1 MQENMTATSQEGFI
15 TFDAACSYLGVTRG
29 MMYQYT
35 HQKLFPYYK
44 PFGKKL
50 YFKKSELDAIIGSVR
65 VASQSELAEQ
75 AHQMTRRPA
84 AV

>member
-1 MQENMTATSQEGFI
+1 MTFE
-15 TFDAACSYLGVTRG
+15 AACEYLGVTSG
-29 MMYQYT
+29 QMYNYT
-35 HQKLFPYYK
+35 HKKMLPFYK

-50 YFKKSELDAIIGSVR
+50 YFKKSELNALIGSVR
-65 VASQSELAEQ
+65 VATTAELAEQ